1 MKKFIGTL
9 ALIALVFT
17 LNAQDKKTSPAVVE
31 KVSEI
36 PFFILST
43 PDAEYEMVG
52 KAVTA
57 GNIISL
63 AVDENSTVSE
73 KAVKLVNKALERVK
87 KEKVPEFDAIIV
99 DLFKE
104 NSRAI
109 KFKNGVSTKAKV
121 KEIDNVPV
129 YFFSKPVD
137 PYEEVGTLPADFSL
151 RAERGMLLDKIESMI
166 NRTIKKAENGEI
178 EKFDAVII
186 SPDDLSLK
194 TIRFK

>member
-1 MKKFIGTL
+1 MKNLIGTL
-9 ALIALVFT
+9 ALIMLVFT
-17 LNAQDKKTSPAVVE
+17 LNAQNKKSSLAIVE
-31 KVSEI
+31 KVSGI
-36 PFFILST
+36 PFFILSS
-43 PDAEYEMVG
+43 PDSEYEMVG

-99 DLFKE
+99 DLYKE
-104 NSRAI
+104 KSRAI
-109 KFKNGVSTKAKV
+109 KFKNGVSTKAKA
-121 KEIDNVPV
+121 KEIDDVPV
-129 YFFSKPVD
+129 FFFSKPVN
-137 PYEEVGTLPADFSL
+137 PYEEIVSLPADFSL
-151 RAERGMLLDKIESMI
+151 RAGRGLLLDKIESMI
-166 NRTIKKAENGEI
+166 NRTLKKVENGEI